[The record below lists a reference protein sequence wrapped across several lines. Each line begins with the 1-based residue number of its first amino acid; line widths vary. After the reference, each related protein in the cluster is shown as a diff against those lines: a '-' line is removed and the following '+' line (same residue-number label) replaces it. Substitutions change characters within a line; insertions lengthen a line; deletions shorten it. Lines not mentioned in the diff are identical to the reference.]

1 MADHPRGTEGRMDIE
16 RRSLLKGTACLAL
29 TGLVGPLEA
38 GIPAEAD
45 EISVMPAWNPLNPIA
60 PSSGPSS

>member
-1 MADHPRGTEGRMDIE
+1 MDIE